1 MSPRFKSSLYRTAIA
16 AVLSFPLI
24 AGCQSAMSQTESG
37 RYKAP
42 NEFPL
47 TFVGHNFDVYCY
59 NTIGCRV
66 IYDNHNFSPYVSPR
80 DGDPDA
86 YVAPPPK
93 PDYKRHLDASYLVM
107 RNLQTDGFPGPV
119 QVRWKSLDGAAHE
132 ATLNLDEIF
141 PDRRVLHHVPE
152 SDYAERSFGGRV
164 DIILEV
170 NDRTLTIY
178 QKALVATKTEQIPGN
193 KHSYGRVDVIQAW
206 SRTY

>member
-1 MSPRFKSSLYRTAIA
+1 MRRRLKPSLYRTALA

-24 AGCQSAMSQTESG
+24 AGCQSAMSQTESS

-47 TFVGHNFDVYCY
+47 TFVGHNFDAYCY

-66 IYDNHNFSPYVSPR
+66 TYDNHDFSPFVGGG
-80 DGDPDA
+80 GDPDT
-86 YVAPPPK
+86 YIAPPPN

-107 RNLQTDGFPGPV
+107 RNLQTQGFPGPV

-132 ATLNLDEIF
+132 ATINLDEIF
-141 PDRRVLHHVPE
+141 PDRRVLHHVSE
-152 SDYAERSFGGRV
+152 TDYAERSFDGRV

-170 NDRTLTIY
+170 NDRTLTLY
-178 QKALVATKTEQIPGN
+178 QKVTIATKSEQIPGN
-193 KHSYGRVDVIQAW
+193 KNSHHRTDLTQVWD
-206 SRTY
+206 RTY